1 MFTCRKKT
9 KKRRKKY
16 MSLYGRFFKPGK
28 KNTLRRVLDRVA
40 GMSVLDCRAYIQG
53 ELDAMKELYKKK
65 AKNGRLV
72 YDKEANARHEEDHR
86 PLLDYIDAQIEKL
99 GKSTEGDLLVQNN
112 MQCIKDIIAR
122 DIMSVYEPDGYGS
135 TRYDDIYVMDVL
147 LNDVSKNITMWPR
160 MKWATE
166 WNPKN
171 AEYKKLYDKYE
182 TIGRELD

>member
-1 MFTCRKKT
+1 M
-9 KKRRKKY
+9 
-16 MSLYGRFFKPGK
+16 
-28 KNTLRRVLDRVA
+28 
-40 GMSVLDCRAYIQG
+40 
-53 ELDAMKELYKKK
+53 
-65 AKNGRLV
+65 
-72 YDKEANARHEEDHR
+72 
-86 PLLDYIDAQIEKL
+86 DYIDAQIEKL
-99 GKSTEGDLLVQNN
+99 GKFTEGDLLVQNN

-171 AEYKKLYDKYE
+171 KEYKKLYDKYE
-182 TIGRELD
+182 AIGRELE